1 MAKRQLVSGVIAAAA
16 VAALASAVWA
26 TQGSGATGVVA
37 ARAAFVDLVDLKFS
51 LRDNHRGRDNIQVRN
66 AGDTVMQQITFVP
79 GGYSGWH
86 SHPGPAVVL
95 VASGQLT
102 FYDGDDESCTGRTY
116 SAGQAL
122 IDPGQGHVHFAVNQ
136 GQTPTVVWVTYFD
149 VPSATGSIGVRDDA
163 PAPGNCPF

>member
-1 MAKRQLVSGVIAAAA
+1 MANRQLMSAVIIAAA
-16 VAALASAVWA
+16 VTALAGAVLA
-26 TQGSGATGVVA
+26 TQGAGTTGVVA
-37 ARAAFVDLVDLKFS
+37 ARAAFADIVDLKFS
-51 LRDNHRGRDNIQVRN
+51 IKDDYRGRDNIQVRN
-66 AGDTVMQQITFVP
+66 AGDTVLQQITFEP

-102 FYDGDDESCTGRTY
+102 FYDGDDESCSGRTF

-136 GQTPTVVWVTYFD
+136 SSTPSVVWVTYFD
-149 VPSATGSIGVRDDA
+149 VPPGPGSTGVRQDA
-163 PAPGNCPF
+163 AAPGNCPF

>member
-1 MAKRQLVSGVIAAAA
+1 MANRRLVSAVVAAAA
-16 VAALASAVWA
+16 TALASSVLA
-26 TQGSGATGVVA
+26 TQGSGTTGVVA
-37 ARAAFVDLVDLKFS
+37 ARAAFADIVDLKFS
-51 LRDNHRGRDNIQVRN
+51 IRDDYRGRDNIQVRN
-66 AGDTVMQQITFVP
+66 AGDTVMQQITFEP

-102 FYDGDDESCTGRTY
+102 FYDGDDESCSGRTF

-136 GQTPTVVWVTYFD
+136 GSIPTVVWVTYFD
-149 VPSATGSIGVRDDA
+149 VPPGTGGMGVRVDA
-163 PAPGNCPF
+163 PAPGNCPV

>member
-1 MAKRQLVSGVIAAAA
+1 MAKRQLVSAVIAAAA
-16 VAALASAVWA
+16 VAALASAVRA
-26 TQGSGATGVVA
+26 TQGAGTTGAVA
-37 ARAAFVDLVDLKFS
+37 ARAAFVDVVDLRFS
-51 LRDNHRGRDNIQVRN
+51 LRDNHRGRDTIQVRN
-66 AGDTVMQQITFVP
+66 AGDTVMQQITFDP

-136 GQTPTVVWVTYFD
+136 GQTPGVVWVTYFD
-149 VPSATGSIGVRDDA
+149 VPSGAGSAGVRVDA
-163 PAPGNCPF
+163 PAPGNCAF